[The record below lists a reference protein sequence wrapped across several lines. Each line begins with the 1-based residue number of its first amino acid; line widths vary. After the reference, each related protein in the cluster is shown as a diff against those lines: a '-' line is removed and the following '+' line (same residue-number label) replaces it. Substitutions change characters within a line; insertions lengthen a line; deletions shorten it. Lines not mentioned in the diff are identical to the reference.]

1 MGTLI
6 EEIFSRKAGK
16 TVQVGE
22 ILLLDVDYIMSHD
35 NTTPLAIKAFREIGK
50 PIKDKN
56 RIVLHFDHAYPA
68 PNVLAAENHRK
79 IIDFVKEQEL
89 PYLFKQG
96 VCHQVMIEEGFVTPG
111 SIIIGAD
118 SHSNTYGALGAFGT
132 GLGSTEIGVA
142 WVTGKCWFKV
152 PETIRIELSGQ
163 TQPGVYAKDVML
175 HIAGLLG
182 MDGGTYRSVEFGG
195 PYIDGLPMHERI
207 VFPNM
212 STEIGAKCGLIAADQ
227 VTLDYLENETPAIG
241 VQKNSFQSLST
252 DFAHLPW
259 RAVPGDDA
267 DGKEKDLKNLRK
279 SASSVEKTFLENY
292 KGLFEQIRP
301 VDPRYERVI
310 EIDVSALGPQVA
322 CHPDVDNVKP
332 LEQVEGLEVQEIY
345 IGTCTNA
352 RYEDLEIVASILKGK
367 QVHPYTRVIVTPAS
381 ARIYKKA
388 MQNGLVDIL
397 MDAGCTVTAPGCGA
411 CIGRHGGILAAGERA
426 LTTMNRNFIGRM
438 GSPLSEIYLASPAT
452 AAASALTGKITD
464 PRKVL

>member
-6 EEIFSRKAGK
+6 EEIFSRKTGK
-16 TVQVGE
+16 TVQAGE

-50 PIKDKN
+50 PILDKN
-56 RIVLHFDHAYPA
+56 RIVIHLDHAYPA
-68 PNVLAAENHRK
+68 PNVMAAENHRK

-89 PYLFKQG
+89 PYLFQQG

-118 SHSNTYGALGAFGT
+118 SHSNTYGAMSAFGT

-152 PETIRIELSGQ
+152 PETIRVELHGR

-175 HIAGLLG
+175 QIAGLLG

-195 PYIDGLPMHERI
+195 DYIDQLPMHERI
-207 VFPNM
+207 IFPNM

-227 VTLDYLENETPAIG
+227 VTLDYLENETPAR
-241 VQKNSFQSLST
+241 
-252 DFAHLPW
+252 D
-259 RAVPGDDA
+259 
-267 DGKEKDLKNLRK
+267 
-279 SASSVEKTFLENY
+279 
-292 KGLFEQIRP
+292 KGPIEQTQP
-301 VDPRYERVI
+301 VNPRYERVL
-310 EIDVSALGPQVA
+310 EIDISALTPQVA

-332 LEQVEGLEVQEIY
+332 LEQVEGLEVQEVY

-352 RYEDLEIVASILKGK
+352 RYEDLEIVANMLKGK
-367 QVHPYTRVIVTPAS
+367 RVNPFTRVIVTPAS

-388 MQNGLVDIL
+388 LRNGLIEIL
-397 MDAGCTVTAPGCGA
+397 MDAGCTVTGTGCGA
-411 CIGRHGGILAAGERA
+411 CIGRHGGILAPGERA

-452 AAASALTGKITD
+452 AAATALTGRITD
-464 PRKVL
+464 PRGMLK

>member
-6 EEIFSRKAGK
+6 EEIFSRRARRP
-16 TVQVGE
+16 VQAGE

-50 PIKDKN
+50 PILDKS
-56 RIVLHFDHAYPA
+56 RIVIHFDHAYPA
-68 PNVLAAENHRK
+68 PNVMAAENHRK

-89 PYLFKQG
+89 PYLFQQG

-111 SIIIGAD
+111 STLIGAD

-142 WVTGKCWFKV
+142 WVIGKCWFKV
-152 PETIRIELSGQ
+152 PETIRVELHGG

-195 PYIDGLPMHERI
+195 EYIDGLPMHERI
-207 VFPNM
+207 IFPNM
-212 STEIGAKCGLIAADQ
+212 STEIGAKCGLIAADS
-227 VTLDYLENETPAIG
+227 VTLDYLENETPA
-241 VQKNSFQSLST
+241 
-252 DFAHLPW
+252 
-259 RAVPGDDA
+259 R
-267 DGKEKDLKNLRK
+267 GK
-279 SASSVEKTFLENY
+279 
-292 KGLFEQIRP
+292 GPFEQIRP
-301 VDPRYERVI
+301 MNPRYERVL
-310 EIDVSALGPQVA
+310 ELDVSTLGPQVA

-332 LEQVEGLEVQEIY
+332 LEQVEGLEVQEVY

-352 RYEDLEIVASILKGK
+352 RYEDLEIVAGMLKGK
-367 QVHPYTRVIVTPAS
+367 KVNPFTRVIVTPAS

-388 MQNGLVDIL
+388 LQNGLIEIL
-397 MDAGCTVTAPGCGA
+397 MDAGCTVTGTGCGA
-411 CIGRHGGILAAGERA
+411 CIGRHGGILAPGERA

-452 AAASALTGKITD
+452 AAATALTGRITD
-464 PRKVL
+464 PRGILENL

>member
-6 EEIFSRKAGK
+6 EEIFSRKAGRA
-16 TVQVGE
+16 VQAGE

-50 PIKDKN
+50 PILDKD
-56 RIVLHFDHAYPA
+56 RIVIHLDHAYPA

-79 IIDFVKEQEL
+79 IIDFVKEQKL
-89 PYLFKQG
+89 PYLFQQG

-111 SIIIGAD
+111 SLIIGAD
-118 SHSNTYGALGAFGT
+118 SHSNTYGAMGAFGT

-152 PETIRIELSGQ
+152 PETIRIELHGQ
-163 TQPGVYAKDVML
+163 TQFGVYAKDVMI

-195 PYIDGLPMHERI
+195 EYIDQLPMHERI
-207 VFPNM
+207 IFPNM

-227 VTLDYLENETPAIG
+227 VTLDYLENETPA
-241 VQKNSFQSLST
+241 
-252 DFAHLPW
+252 
-259 RAVPGDDA
+259 R
-267 DGKEKDLKNLRK
+267 GK
-279 SASSVEKTFLENY
+279 
-292 KGLFEQIRP
+292 GPFEQIRP
-301 VDPRYERVI
+301 ANPRYERML
-310 EIDVSALGPQVA
+310 ELDVSALTPQVA

-332 LEQVEGLEVQEIY
+332 LEQVEGLEVHEVY

-352 RYEDLEIVASILKGK
+352 RYEDLEIVANMLKGRK
-367 QVHPYTRVIVTPAS
+367 VNPYTRVIVTPAS

-388 MQNGLVDIL
+388 LKNGLIEIL
-397 MDAGCTVTAPGCGA
+397 MDAGCTVTGTGCGA
-411 CIGRHGGILAAGERA
+411 CIGRHGGILAPGERA

-452 AAASALTGKITD
+452 AAATALTGRITD
-464 PRKVL
+464 PRGILESL

>member
-16 TVQVGE
+16 TAQAGD

-50 PIKDKN
+50 PFKDKN
-56 RIVLHFDHAYPA
+56 RVVIHLDHAYPA

-79 IIDFVKEQEL
+79 IIDFVKAQEL
-89 PYLFKQG
+89 PYLFHQG
-96 VCHQVMIEEGFVTPG
+96 VCHQVMIEEGFITPG
-111 SIIIGAD
+111 AIVIGAD
-118 SHSNTYGALGAFGT
+118 SHSNTYGAMGAFGT

-152 PETIRIELSGQ
+152 PETIRVELSGQ
-163 TQPGVYAKDVML
+163 TQPGVYAKDIMI

-195 PYIDGLPMHERI
+195 SYIDQLPVHERI
-207 VFPNM
+207 IFPNM

-227 VTLDYLENETPAIG
+227 VTLDFLENETPA
-241 VQKNSFQSLST
+241 K
-252 DFAHLPW
+252 
-259 RAVPGDDA
+259 
-267 DGKEKDLKNLRK
+267 GK
-279 SASSVEKTFLENY
+279 
-292 KGLFEQIRP
+292 GPFEQIRP
-301 VDPRYERVI
+301 VNPRYERVL
-310 EIDVSALGPQVA
+310 ELDVSKLGPQVA

-332 LEQVEGLEVQEIY
+332 LEEVEGLEVQEVY

-352 RYEDLEIVASILKGK
+352 RYEDLEIVANILKGRK
-367 QVHPYTRVIVTPAS
+367 VDPYTRVIVTPAS
-381 ARIYKKA
+381 ERIYKKA
-388 MQNGLVDIL
+388 MQNGLLEIL
-397 MDAGCTVTAPGCGA
+397 LDAGCTVTGSGCGA
-411 CIGRHGGILAAGERA
+411 CIGRHGGILAPGERA

-452 AAASALTGKITD
+452 AAYTALTGKITD
-464 PRKVL
+464 PRHALEDLKV

>member
-6 EEIFSRKAGK
+6 EEIFSRRVGWS
-16 TVQVGE
+16 VQAGE

-50 PIKDKN
+50 PILDKN
-56 RIVLHFDHAYPA
+56 RIVIHLDHAYPA
-68 PNVLAAENHRK
+68 PNVIAAENHRK
-79 IIDFVKEQEL
+79 IFDFVKEQDL
-89 PYLFKQG
+89 PYLFQQG

-118 SHSNTYGALGAFGT
+118 SHSNTYGAIGAFGT

-152 PETIRIELSGQ
+152 PETIRIELHGQ
-163 TQPGVYAKDVML
+163 TQPGVYAKDVMM

-195 PYIDGLPMHERI
+195 EYINQLPMHERI
-207 VFPNM
+207 IFPNM

-227 VTLDYLENETPAIG
+227 VTLDYLENETPA
-241 VQKNSFQSLST
+241 K
-252 DFAHLPW
+252 
-259 RAVPGDDA
+259 
-267 DGKEKDLKNLRK
+267 GK
-279 SASSVEKTFLENY
+279 
-292 KGLFEQIRP
+292 GPFEQTRP
-301 VDPRYERVI
+301 VNPRYERVL
-310 EIDVSALGPQVA
+310 ELDVSTLTPQVA

-332 LEQVEGLEVQEIY
+332 LEQVEGLEVHEVY

-352 RYEDLEIVASILKGK
+352 RYEDLEIVANMLKGRK
-367 QVHPYTRVIVTPAS
+367 VNPFTRVIVTPAS

-388 MQNGLVDIL
+388 LKNGLIEIL
-397 MDAGCTVTAPGCGA
+397 MDAGCTVTGTGCGA
-411 CIGRHGGILAAGERA
+411 CIGRHGGILAPGERA

-452 AAASALTGKITD
+452 AAATALTGRITD
-464 PRKVL
+464 PRGILESL